1 MSTAAIDDL
10 ADGPISVLVIGAH
23 IDDCDIKTGGTAKKW
38 ADRGDNVKFVSLT
51 NGEAG
56 HHEIGG
62 LELTRTRRAE
72 GQAAADLIGVEFE
85 SLDIIEGKLEPTI
98 ENRNKVIRLIREFE
112 PDLVLCHRPND
123 YHPDHRYGSD
133 LVQDAAY
140 MVTVPAICPDTPHLD
155 YNPIICY
162 MHDDFEKPYPLEPD
176 VAVDIDDVIES
187 KFDMLHQHT
196 SQMYEWLPYNQN
208 VLDEVPEDEDDRR
221 EWLAETRGPEFEAVA
236 DRFRDGL
243 IDRYGEERGSEVR
256 YAEAFQECE
265 YGGTMTPEHEELLFP
280 F

>member
-1 MSTAAIDDL
+1 MSTADPDAI
-10 ADGPISVLVIGAH
+10 ADEPLTVLVIGAH
-23 IDDCDIKTGGTAKKW
+23 IDDCDIKVGGTASLW
-38 ADRGDNVKFVSLT
+38 ADRGHDVTFVSLT

-72 GQAAADLIGVEFE
+72 GRAAADVLGVDFV
-85 SLDIIEGKLEPTI
+85 SLDIIEGKLRPTI
-98 ENRNKVIRLIREFE
+98 ENRNKVIRLIREHE
-112 PDLVLCHRPND
+112 PDLVLTHRPND

-140 MVTVPAICPDTPHLD
+140 MVTVPSICPDTPHLQ

-162 MHDDFEKPYPLEPD
+162 LEDDFRKPYPFEAD
-176 VAVDIDDVIES
+176 VVVDIDDAIER
-187 KFDMLHQHT
+187 KLDAIHRHE

-208 VLDEVPEDEDDRR
+208 VLEEVPEGDEARR
-221 EWLAETRGPEFEAVA
+221 EWLAETRAPDFEAVA
-236 DRFRDGL
+236 DRFREDL
-243 IDRYGEERGSEVR
+243 IERYGEERGSRVQ
-256 YAEAFQECE
+256 YAEAFEECE
-265 YGGTMTPEHEELLFP
+265 YGGTMTAKHEELLFP